1 MFCSTGTPRELDGLD
16 FRKAEYRFGAGVE
29 NMSFQP
35 LMTAYGPLSAQGSAL
50 CWPLMAKTGDAL
62 IAEICQAVAA
72 EADVLEWRVDALESL
87 AARAELLSLAA
98 RVREAAGAL
107 PLILTLRAPYEGG
120 CTEGLSDAMRA
131 DLLLALLPYAKPEF
145 IDLELAMS
153 SPDFLRVRSACRAV
167 GIQLI
172 VSSHDFAE
180 TPTADALRSIFARA
194 RDAGGDVAKLA
205 TYPKDFSAVL
215 RLMSVTREAAT
226 QLGIPVVGIAMGE
239 LGVVSRVF
247 ATECGSAL
255 TFIAGSEASAP
266 GQVSLTRHRQLRAL
280 LPS

>member
-1 MFCSTGTPRELDGLD
+1 
-16 FRKAEYRFGAGVE
+16 
-29 NMSFQP
+29 MSFQP
-35 LMTAYGPLSAQGSAL
+35 MMTARGPLSTQGSAL
-50 CWPLMAKTGDAL
+50 CWPLMATTGDAL
-62 IAEICQAVAA
+62 LAEIRHAVAA
-72 EADVLEWRVDALESL
+72 EVEVLEWRVDALESL

-98 RVREAAGAL
+98 EVREAAGVL

-120 CTEGLSDAMRA
+120 CTEGLSDAARA
-131 DLLLALLPYAKPEF
+131 DLILALMPHAKPEF

-153 SPDFLRVRSACRAV
+153 SLDFLRVRSTCRAAGV
-167 GIQLI
+167 QLI

-180 TPTADALRSIFARA
+180 TPSADVLRSIFARA
-194 RDAGGDVAKLA
+194 KDAGGDVAKLA
-205 TYPKDFSAVL
+205 TYPKDFSDVL

-226 QLGIPVVGIAMGE
+226 LLGIPVVGIAMGE
-239 LGVVSRVF
+239 IGVVSRVF

-266 GQVSLTRHRQLRAL
+266 GQVSLTRYRQLRTL

>member
-1 MFCSTGTPRELDGLD
+1 
-16 FRKAEYRFGAGVE
+16 
-29 NMSFQP
+29 MSFQP